1 MQPELKILNSPEEVR
16 ELVAYL
22 QDKELIAYDS
32 ETTGLTDRHQVVGIS
47 VCAEESV
54 AYYVVLAY
62 WDIVDKCLR
71 YNPLVPEV
79 RGLLNSLKGKSL
91 IMHNGVFDCMM
102 ADSNFQVRLIDS
114 LYADTM
120 ILAHLLDE
128 NRPVGLKP
136 LAAAL
141 YGEDARAEETEMK
154 ASVLK
159 NGGTWLATN
168 KEMYKAD
175 PQILGKYGAKDAW
188 LTFKLFQDLVPKLV
202 SAGLDKFYFED
213 ESMPLLRGP
222 TYDLNVIG
230 MTVDVQEL
238 SKLKAALLAESEECK
253 AFIMRE
259 LAPRIKDRWGTKFN
273 LNSPSQLSELLF
285 SIYKLE
291 FGSLTKAGKEVC
303 KYLNMRIPYV
313 ASQKRLFIAECLQR
327 QGEMMSPPMIVNGK
341 KKAGKKLGTPWKY
354 IAADKEAIKPLTKR
368 YEWIQRL
375 ADYQKKQKLLG
386 TYIKGVEERVQ
397 YGIVR
402 SSYLQHG
409 TKTGRLSSQNPN
421 LQNLPR
427 DDQRIKHCYKSRPG
441 KVFVAADFSQLEPRT
456 FASYSQEPKLMAAF
470 DGTSDFYS
478 VVGIDTFEIFD
489 AVPLKAGPEN
499 AFGTKYKKLRDVAKA
514 EALAFTYGATPFK
527 VSKITGRTVEET
539 ADDRVRYFSKFPGAK
554 QIMLEAHELVKKQ
567 GWVENLF
574 GRKRH
579 IPEAKMIGKWY
590 GNVDHEDLPYEARN
604 LLNQACNFR
613 IQSTGA
619 SIVNRSIIA
628 FYKMIREKG
637 IDCQLVSQ
645 IHDELVIECSER
657 DAEAVSLLLRHC
669 MENTVILPGVPLE
682 AIPTIKRTLAK

>member
-1 MQPELKILNSPEEVR
+1 MTPELIVIETMDGVAKLR
-16 ELVAYL
+16 EYL
-22 QDKELIAYDS
+22 KDKELVAYDS
-32 ETTGLTDRHQVVGIS
+32 ETTGLTDRHQVVGFS
-47 VCAEESV
+47 VCAEEAK
-54 AYYVVLAY
+54 AYYVILKY
-62 WDIVDKCLR
+62 WDTTTR
-71 YNPLVPEV
+71 Q
-79 RGLLNSLKGKSL
+79 LLDTPAAIRIEELFKELATKSL
-91 IMHNGVFDCMM
+91 IMHNGVFDAMM
-102 ADSNFQVRLIDS
+102 ADSNFRVRLIDN

-136 LAAAL
+136 LAAVM
-141 YGEDARAEETEMK
+141 YGESARAEELEMQ

-159 NGGTWLATN
+159 NGGIWLKTN
-168 KEMYKAD
+168 KEIYKAD
-175 PQILGKYGAKDAW
+175 KEILAKYGAKDAQ
-188 LTFKLFQDLVPKLV
+188 LTFRLFQDLVPQLV
-202 SAGLDKFYFED
+202 AAGLDKFFFED
-213 ESMPLLRGP
+213 ECMPLLRGP
-222 TYDLNVIG
+222 TYDLNVTG
-230 MTVDVQEL
+230 MTVDVNEL
-238 SKLKAALLAESEECK
+238 SKLKATLLAESEECK

-259 LAPRIKDRWGTKFN
+259 ISLRIKDRWGAKFN
-273 LNSPSQLSELLF
+273 LGSPSQLSELLF
-285 SIYKLE
+285 GIYKLE

-313 ASQKRLFIAECLQR
+313 ASQKRQFIAECLQR
-327 QGEMMSPPMIVNGK
+327 QGEIMVPASIVNGK
-341 KKAGKKLGTPWKY
+341 KKAAKKLGAPWKY
-354 IAADKEAIKPLTKR
+354 IAADKDAIKPHTKK
-368 YEWIQRL
+368 YEWIQKL

-456 FASYSQEPKLMAAF
+456 FASYSQEPKMMAAF

-489 AVPLKAGPEN
+489 AVPLKEGPEN
-499 AFGTKYKKLRDVAKA
+499 AFGKKYKKLRDAAKA

-539 ADDRVRYFSKFPGAK
+539 AEDRARYFEKFPGAK
-554 QIMLEAHELVKKQ
+554 QIMLEAHNLVKKQ

-574 GRKRH
+574 GRRRH
-579 IPEAKMIGKWY
+579 LPEAKMIGKWY
-590 GNVDHEDLPYEARN
+590 GNIAHEELPYEARN
-604 LLNQACNFR
+604 ILNKACNFR

-628 FYKMIREKG
+628 FYKIAKEAGLDFK
-637 IDCQLVSQ
+637 LVSQ
-645 IHDELVIECSER
+645 IHDELVIETP
-657 DAEAVSLLLRHC
+657 EAQASDIAALLRHC
-669 MENTVILPGVPLE
+669 MENTVVLPGVPLE
-682 AIPTIKRTLAK
+682 AIPAIKTTLAK